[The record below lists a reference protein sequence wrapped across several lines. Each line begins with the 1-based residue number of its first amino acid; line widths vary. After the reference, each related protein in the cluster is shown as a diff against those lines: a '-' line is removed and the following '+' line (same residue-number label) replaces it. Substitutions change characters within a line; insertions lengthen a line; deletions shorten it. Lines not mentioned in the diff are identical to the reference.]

1 VTRVT
6 QNLLV
11 SIIVNNY
18 NYGRFVG
25 ATIESALN
33 QTYPRTEII
42 VVDDGS
48 TDDSRDVI
56 ARYGDRVT
64 TLFKPNAGQASAFNA
79 GFVKSHGDIIIFL
92 DSDDLL
98 APHIVEAV
106 VAEFHHNP
114 RLAKVQYPLAVI
126 DAHGQATG
134 ARVPPAQLPLPSGDL
149 RQQMLT
155 FPDDVRSSPTS
166 GNAFAASVLREIL
179 PMPVLNPGY
188 AWADLYLYNLA
199 PLFGPIK
206 SLATPG
212 GCYRVHESN
221 HYFSPHLDLGRI
233 RQMMLSTR
241 DNRQH
246 IVKFARR
253 LGLPNVP
260 PRAEDILSVTYMVN
274 RVASL
279 RLDPPTHPIVSD
291 SRLRLARLGLRA
303 SKLRYDV
310 PLRVRVAYMAWFVAA
325 VYSPR
330 PVTRWLVT
338 QVFYPQKRGP
348 LARVVS

>member
-6 QNLLV
+6 QPQLV
-11 SIIVNNY
+11 SIIINNY

-25 ATIESALN
+25 ATIDSALN
-33 QTYPRTEII
+33 QTYPRTEVI

-48 TDDSRDVI
+48 TDNSRDVI
-56 ARYGDRVT
+56 ARYGQRVT
-64 TLFKPNAGQASAFNA
+64 TMLKPNAGQASAFNA
-79 GFVKSHGDIIIFL
+79 GFARSRGDIVIFL

-106 VAEFHHNP
+106 VAEFQRNP
-114 RLAKVQYPLAVI
+114 NLSKVQYPLEVI
-126 DAHGQATG
+126 DANGKATG
-134 ARVPPAQLPLPSGDL
+134 ARVPPAQLPMPSGDL
-149 RQQMLT
+149 RLQMLT

-199 PLFGPIK
+199 PLFGPVQ
-206 SLATPG
+206 SLAAAG

-221 HYFSPHLDLGRI
+221 HYFSPNLDLGRI

-241 DNRQH
+241 DNRHH
-246 IVKFARR
+246 IIEFARR

-291 SRLRLARLGLRA
+291 SRLQLARLGLQA
-303 SKLRYDV
+303 SKQRFDV
-310 PLRVRVAYMAWFVAA
+310 PLRVRVVYMAWFLAA
-325 VYSPR
+325 VFSPR

>member
-1 VTRVT
+1 M
-6 QNLLV
+6 
-11 SIIVNNY
+11 
-18 NYGRFVG
+18 
-25 ATIESALN
+25 
-33 QTYPRTEII
+33 
-42 VVDDGS
+42 
-48 TDDSRDVI
+48 
-56 ARYGDRVT
+56 
-64 TLFKPNAGQASAFNA
+64 
-79 GFVKSHGDIIIFL
+79 
-92 DSDDLL
+92 
-98 APHIVEAV
+98 
-106 VAEFHHNP
+106 
-114 RLAKVQYPLAVI
+114 
-126 DAHGQATG
+126 
-134 ARVPPAQLPLPSGDL
+134 PSGDL

-166 GNAFAASVLREIL
+166 GNAFAAAVLREIL

-206 SLATPG
+206 SLAASG
-212 GCYRVHESN
+212 GCYRVHASN
-221 HYFSPHLDLGRI
+221 HYYSPSLDLGRI

-241 DNRQH
+241 DNRHH
-246 IVKFARR
+246 IIKFARR

-303 SKLRYDV
+303 SKLRFDV

-325 VYSPR
+325 LFSPR